1 MKIRWIGLLGLLFL
15 GPGLF
20 ASGIKGFIKNENNA
34 PLAYA
39 TVFVQETQSGSAT
52 NENGYYEIPLP
63 RGSYTIT
70 FQYLGYESVTK
81 KIAIGGSYKEINLS
95 LSPQSFDLNT
105 VEIQDGRENPAYTI
119 MRKAIA
125 KATYHREQVDYYSAM
140 VYMKGSGRMLDSPF
154 FLRKMMEKEGIDS
167 TSAFL
172 GETVSKIEYNR
183 PNDYKELV
191 KKIRK
196 QGNDNS
202 TSPMAYIAT
211 SFYEPE
217 LVEVISPLSPRA
229 FAFYKF
235 DFQGSYIEDG
245 IEVNKIKVIPRNR
258 GEGVFEGYIS
268 IVENDWAIHSL
279 DLQTYKLGIKIN
291 LKQLYKPILPSVWL
305 PINHQFDIEGSF
317 FGFDF
322 VYDYYA
328 LVNDYEIR
336 LNPDLEVQFDVID
349 EKIET
354 PPPPKPRQETEALSG
369 IKEKLEEGGEL
380 TRKELRKLM
389 KEYQKDDR
397 KKMEEPEVVS
407 NYSQIIDST
416 AYTRD
421 SSYWDSIRPIP
432 LTKYEVKSYQKV
444 DSIAIV
450 EKVEKDSA
458 QAKKEENESTFKIVH
473 LLFGNTYKLGENDYL
488 RLFGPI
494 TSSEINT
501 VEGYAF
507 NYPITYSH
515 TYDTVSA
522 VNIGIQPRF
531 AFARDRVFSGKA
543 FLKRNF
549 GEKFKKKS
557 LLLEGGRL
565 TRQFNE
571 ENPISPLFNTFL
583 TIFFERNFMKLYEKE
598 YGLLRWNHQLNG
610 NFSYTLKGE
619 YAQRYTL
626 SNNRTRAVVNWE
638 NRAFTPNQPVNAED
652 ISTSFPKHQIMKV
665 GFEAEWKPWLKYEV
679 RNGIKSVINNSS
691 PTLWGGFNKA
701 FRDVL
706 EADID
711 FLHLYA
717 GAKQHIELGGG
728 NRLSYKV
735 EGGFFSGSGP
745 IAFVDYKHFQGNQTW
760 ITTGDPV
767 GGFLMLPY
775 YQYSTR
781 DEYLE
786 AHAHYQFRTLA
797 LTQIPLFWML
807 GLKENLFAH
816 YLYTPSSANYL
827 EVGYGLDNIY
837 KIFRLEVGVSFNEFS
852 YRDFGVFIGIS
863 SQIGSSVNI
872 SGGEEE
878 NSLNIGF

>member
-1 MKIRWIGLLGLLFL
+1 
-15 GPGLF
+15 
-20 ASGIKGFIKNENNA
+20 
-34 PLAYA
+34 
-39 TVFVQETQSGSAT
+39 
-52 NENGYYEIPLP
+52 
-63 RGSYTIT
+63 
-70 FQYLGYESVTK
+70 
-81 KIAIGGSYKEINLS
+81 
-95 LSPQSFDLNT
+95 
-105 VEIQDGRENPAYTI
+105 

-154 FLRKMMEKEGIDS
+154 FLEKMMEKEGIDS

-196 QGNDNS
+196 QGNDNA
-202 TSPMAYIAT
+202 TSPMAYVAT

-245 IEVNKIKVIPRNR
+245 IEINKIKVIPRNR

-268 IVENDWAIHSL
+268 IVEDDWAIHSL
-279 DLQTYKLGIKIN
+279 DLQTYKLGIKIE

-328 LVNDYEIR
+328 TVNDYEVR
-336 LNPDLEVQFDVID
+336 LNPDLEAEFEVID

-354 PPPPKPRQETEALSG
+354 PPPPKPREQSKELSN
-369 IKEKLEEGGEL
+369 IQQQLEEGGEL
-380 TRKELRKLM
+380 TRKQLRKLM
-389 KEYQKDDR
+389 KEYQKEDR
-397 KKMEEPEVVS
+397 KEMEEPEVVS
-407 NYSQIIDST
+407 NYNQVIDST
-416 AYTRD
+416 AYTND
-421 SSYWDSIRPIP
+421 TTYWDSIRPIP
-432 LTKYEVKSYQKV
+432 LTKYEVKSYAKV
-444 DSIAIV
+444 DSIALV
-450 EKVEKDSA
+450 EKAEQDSA
-458 QAKKEENESTFKIVH
+458 KAEQEENERNFKFAH

-488 RLFGPI
+488 RIIGPLA
-494 TSSEINT
+494 SSEINT

-507 NYPITYSH
+507 NYPITYRHKYGDNS
-515 TYDTVSA
+515 DL
-522 VNIGIQPRF
+522 NIGIQPRF
-531 AFARDRVFSGKA
+531 AFSRDNIFSGKA

-549 GEKFKKKS
+549 GKKFNKKS

-571 ENPISPLFNTFL
+571 DNPISPLFNSFL
-583 TIFFERNFMKLYEKE
+583 TVFFERNFMKLYEKE
-598 YGLLRWNHQLNG
+598 YGLVKWNQEIGG
-610 NFSYTLKGE
+610 NFSFQLEGE

-626 SNNRTRAVVNWE
+626 NNNRTKPFINWDKRE
-638 NRAFTPNQPVNAED
+638 FTPNLPVNAED
-652 ISTSFPKHQIMKV
+652 ISTSFPRHQVLKA
-665 GFEAEWKPWLKYEV
+665 GLRAEWLPFLKYQV
-679 RNGIKSVINNSS
+679 RNGVKSKIENSS
-691 PTLWGGFNKA
+691 PTLWAGLEKA
-701 FRDVL
+701 FGDVL
-706 EADID
+706 ETDVD

-717 GAKQHIELGGG
+717 GAKQHVELGGG
-728 NRLSYKV
+728 NRLSYKI
-735 EGGFFSGSGP
+735 EGGFFNGAGP

-775 YQYSTR
+775 YEYSTR
-781 DEYLE
+781 DQYIE

-797 LTQIPLFWML
+797 LTQFPLFWML

-816 YLYTPSSANYL
+816 YLYTPSSQNYL

-837 KIFRLEVGVSFNEFS
+837 KIFRLEVGVAFS
-852 YRDFGVFIGIS
+852 DFAYRDFGVFIGIS
-863 SQIGSSVNI
+863 SQIGSNVDMES
-872 SGGEEE
+872 GEEE
-878 NSLNIGF
+878 NSLNISF